1 MEHKED
7 NLRNIHAME
16 VIGNQNSF
24 AISSL
29 QNTLF
34 HVPQKKIWVN
44 GLIYIFGWT
53 MPLPT

>member
-24 AISSL
+24 AISTL

-34 HVPQKKIWVN
+34 NVSQKKI
-44 GLIYIFGWT
+44 
-53 MPLPT
+53 